1 MEGERIVTR
10 NKGHMLNPVI
20 QRIAVVSS
28 KQSAG
33 YEDFV
38 HTLSNNGFGYSFFV
52 DPFFASVQGEANAE
66 EIYNRLLDVF
76 HSKKQ
81 YDAVV
86 IIRGGGSEMDFL
98 IFNQY
103 NLGKIV
109 AKFPIPIITGIG
121 HQKNETIV
129 DLMAHTSTKT
139 PTKTAEFIIAH
150 NRYFEDSLLMLQKN
164 IIIKS
169 QQSFSRQQQLLTQ
182 AKSIVV
188 NRSRDYLAHYLQEMV
203 AINRIVTQTSTAILH
218 AHRNEMVS
226 LSGRVIALPRIVVS
240 KKKHELEQLVGNIS
254 TFRNQFLKNQTGFL
268 NHYVSMIRLASPQ
281 QTLNRGFAI
290 VKIKDRIVTDP
301 KVIEKGEEITV
312 VLKQTEITSTVTGKK
327 QTNGSADLI

>member
-1 MEGERIVTR
+1 
-10 NKGHMLNPVI
+10 
-20 QRIAVVSS
+20 
-28 KQSAG
+28 
-33 YEDFV
+33 
-38 HTLSNNGFGYSFFV
+38 
-52 DPFFASVQGEANAE
+52 
-66 EIYNRLLDVF
+66 
-76 HSKKQ
+76 
-81 YDAVV
+81 
-86 IIRGGGSEMDFL
+86 
-98 IFNQY
+98 
-103 NLGKIV
+103 
-109 AKFPIPIITGIG
+109 
-121 HQKNETIV
+121 
-129 DLMAHTSTKT
+129 
-139 PTKTAEFIIAH
+139 
-150 NRYFEDSLLMLQKN
+150 MLQKN